1 MIKKNIKI
9 ISWNVNGI
17 RAILK
22 KGFLEWFNVE
32 SPDILCLQET
42 KAQEDQISFEL
53 KNINNYFVTFSS
65 ASKKGYSG
73 VATYSKIIPLKVN
86 TSIENNNFDEEG
98 RVIISKYEKFTLLN
112 IYFPNGQM
120 NPERLKFKLDF
131 YEHLLEYL
139 KLLLKEV
146 QNIIVC
152 GDLNTAHKEI
162 DLFHPKENSK
172 RSGFLP
178 QERAWIDR
186 LINIGFIDSFRHLNK
201 EPNNYTWWDQKSRA
215 RERNVGWRIDYF
227 FISKNLEKN
236 LKDAFILANIKG
248 SDHCPIGISLEI

>member
-1 MIKKNIKI
+1 MEKENIKI

-22 KGFLEWFNVE
+22 KGFVEWFKVE
-32 SPDILCLQET
+32 SPDIVCIQET

-53 KNINNYFVTFSS
+53 KNIDNYFVTFSS
-65 ASKKGYSG
+65 ARKKGYSG
-73 VATYSKIIPLKVN
+73 VATYSKLKPLAVDS
-86 TSIENNNFDEEG
+86 SIKNNDFDEEG

-120 NPERLKFKLDF
+120 DLNRLKFKLDF
-131 YEHLLEYL
+131 NEHLFEYL
-139 KLLLKEV
+139 KLLLKIDS
-146 QNIIVC
+146 NIIVC

-162 DLFHPKENSK
+162 DLFHPKENSN

-178 QERAWIDR
+178 QERIWIDR
-186 LINIGFIDSFRHLNK
+186 FIELGFIDSFRHLNK
-201 EPNNYTWWDQKSRA
+201 EPNNFTWWDQKSRA

-236 LKDAFILANIKG
+236 LKDAFILKNVGG
-248 SDHCPIGISLEI
+248 SDHCPVGILIKI